1 MKNKIIQNLKGSDK
15 LLHSMV
21 GNTIFVVAFIIAY
34 LLYSL
39 WAALAM
45 AIGVVLLVGLAKEL
59 YDKFIKRTFI
69 DWWDI
74 VVSLTRIHSLN
85 IFRSYECNSIFTMGG
100 TK

>member
-1 MKNKIIQNLKGSDK
+1 MFKTMKNKIIQNLKGSDK

-21 GNTIFVVAFIIAY
+21 GNTIFVVAFITAY

-45 AIGVVLLVGLAKEL
+45 AIGVVLLVGLVKEL

-74 VVSLTRIHSLN
+74 VAALVPYPLIKHIQKL
-85 IFRSYECNSIFTMGG
+85 
-100 TK
+100 

>member
-1 MKNKIIQNLKGSDK
+1 MFKTMKNKIIQNLKGSDK
-15 LLHSMV
+15 LLHSMF

-39 WAALAM
+39 WIALAM
-45 AIGVVLLVGLAKEL
+45 AIGVVLLLGFRKEL

-74 VVSLTRIHSLN
+74 VAALVPYPLIKHIQKL
-85 IFRSYECNSIFTMGG
+85 
-100 TK
+100 

>member
-15 LLHSMV
+15 LLHSMF
-21 GNTIFVVAFIIAY
+21 GNAIFVIAFIIAY

-45 AIGVVLLVGLAKEL
+45 AIGVVLVVGIAKEL
-59 YDKFIKRTFI
+59 YDKIIKRTFI

-74 VVSLTRIHSLN
+74 VASLTPYPLIKHIQKL
-85 IFRSYECNSIFTMGG
+85 
-100 TK
+100 

>member
-1 MKNKIIQNLKGSDK
+1 MFKTMKNKIIQNLKGSDK
-15 LLHSMV
+15 LLHSMF

-39 WAALAM
+39 WIALAM
-45 AIGVVLLVGLAKEL
+45 AIGVVLLVGFRKEL

-74 VVSLTRIHSLN
+74 VAALVPYPLIKHIQKL
-85 IFRSYECNSIFTMGG
+85 
-100 TK
+100 

>member
-1 MKNKIIQNLKGSDK
+1 MKNLIIQNLKGSDK

-74 VVSLTRIHSLN
+74 VVSLTPYPLIKYIQKL
-85 IFRSYECNSIFTMGG
+85 
-100 TK
+100 

>member
-1 MKNKIIQNLKGSDK
+1 MYNTFIYKILQILKGSDK

-45 AIGVVLLVGLAKEL
+45 AIGVVLLVGIAKEL
-59 YDKFIKRTFI
+59 YDKYIKRTFI

-74 VVSLTRIHSLN
+74 VASLTPYPLIKYIQKL
-85 IFRSYECNSIFTMGG
+85 
-100 TK
+100 

>member
-1 MKNKIIQNLKGSDK
+1 MFKTMKNKIIQNLKGSDK

-39 WAALAM
+39 WAALTM
-45 AIGVVLLVGLAKEL
+45 AIGVVLFVGLAKEL
-59 YDKFIKRTFI
+59 YDKIIKRTFI

-74 VVSLTRIHSLN
+74 VASLTPYPLIKYIQKL
-85 IFRSYECNSIFTMGG
+85 
-100 TK
+100 

>member
-1 MKNKIIQNLKGSDK
+1 MFKTMKTKIIQKLKGSDK

-21 GNTIFVVAFIIAY
+21 GNTIFVVAFITAY

-39 WAALAM
+39 WAALAT
-45 AIGVVLLVGLAKEL
+45 AIGVVLLVGLSKEL

-74 VVSLTRIHSLN
+74 VASLTPYPLIKHIQKL
-85 IFRSYECNSIFTMGG
+85 
-100 TK
+100 

>member
-15 LLHSMV
+15 LLHSMF

-39 WAALAM
+39 WIALAM
-45 AIGVVLLVGLAKEL
+45 AIGVVLLVGFRKEL

-74 VVSLTRIHSLN
+74 VAALVPYPLIKHIQKL
-85 IFRSYECNSIFTMGG
+85 
-100 TK
+100 

>member
-15 LLHSMV
+15 LLHSMF

-39 WAALAM
+39 WAAISI
-45 AIGVVLLVGLAKEL
+45 AIGVVLLVGFTKEL

-74 VVSLTRIHSLN
+74 VAALVPYPLIKHIQKL
-85 IFRSYECNSIFTMGG
+85 
-100 TK
+100 

>member
-21 GNTIFVVAFIIAY
+21 GNTIFVVAFITAY

-39 WAALAM
+39 WIALAM
-45 AIGVVLLVGLAKEL
+45 AIVVVLLAGFSKEL
-59 YDKFIKRTFI
+59 YDKLIKCTFI

-74 VVSLTRIHSLN
+74 AASLTPYPLIKYIQKL
-85 IFRSYECNSIFTMGG
+85 
-100 TK
+100 

>member
-1 MKNKIIQNLKGSDK
+1 MFKTMKNKIIQNLKGSDK

-21 GNTIFVVAFIIAY
+21 GNTIFVVAFITAY
-34 LLYSL
+34 LFYSL
-39 WAALAM
+39 WIALAM

-74 VVSLTRIHSLN
+74 VASLTPYLLIKYIQKL
-85 IFRSYECNSIFTMGG
+85 
-100 TK
+100 

>member
-69 DWWDI
+69 DWYDI
-74 VVSLTRIHSLN
+74 VAAFVPYFIVEKIN
-85 IFRSYECNSIFTMGG
+85 KNE
-100 TK
+100 

>member
-21 GNTIFVVAFIIAY
+21 GNTIFVVVFIIAY

-39 WAALAM
+39 WAAISI
-45 AIGVVLLVGLAKEL
+45 AIGVVLLVGIAKEL
-59 YDKFIKRTFI
+59 YDKYIKRTFI

-74 VVSLTRIHSLN
+74 VASLTPYPLIKYIQKL
-85 IFRSYECNSIFTMGG
+85 
-100 TK
+100 

>member
-21 GNTIFVVAFIIAY
+21 GNTIFVVAFITAY

-39 WAALAM
+39 WVAISI

-59 YDKFIKRTFI
+59 YDKFIKSTFI

-74 VVSLTRIHSLN
+74 VASLTPYPLIKYIQKL
-85 IFRSYECNSIFTMGG
+85 
-100 TK
+100 